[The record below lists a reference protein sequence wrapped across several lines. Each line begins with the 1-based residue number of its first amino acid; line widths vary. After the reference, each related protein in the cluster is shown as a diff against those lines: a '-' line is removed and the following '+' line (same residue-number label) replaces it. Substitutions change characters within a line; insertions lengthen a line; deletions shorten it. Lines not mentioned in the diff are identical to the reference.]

1 MYFMS
6 RLYGDKENMDFEEV
20 KNFFKFILED
30 MNKVFKFSDNFEMS
44 QKAFEIA
51 KRIAFDENNDIS
63 TYLQRG
69 VKARISDESPTEQV
83 GETFFFYPIIGLI
96 SDISDEIYNS
106 LTKPQDK

>member
-1 MYFMS
+1 MVVEKF
-6 RLYGDKENMDFEEV
+6 DIEK
-20 KNFFKFILED
+20 KFIDNNELFFDCELP
-30 MNKVFKFSDNFEMS
+30 FPNFEIIHS
-44 QKAFEIA
+44 YKYLGTCTCN
-51 KRIAFDENNDIS
+51 FDENNDIS